1 MTLTIGSMF
10 SGTGGLD
17 LAVEAVT
24 GATPSWFCEWDDAPS
39 KILAHHWPDVPNYRD
54 VTTVNWS
61 AVPPVD
67 IITGGSPCQDLSL
80 AGARRGMTAGTRS
93 NLWVAMREA
102 IATIRPRLVV
112 WENVRGALS
121 ATATSESDME
131 PGAGLLGGGT
141 GHLRALGRVL
151 GDLASIGYD
160 AQWQLLRASD
170 VGAPHHRAR
179 VFLVAYPADTGSVGL
194 QAARR
199 GSGSS
204 ASLAGSVGGAGA
216 LPALNHLPT
225 PRCSDSNVAGAHGA
239 GGADLRTAILDLG
252 ITEKRYD
259 HAIPSEGGPS
269 EVLQDMRER
278 VLPEEIQRE
287 AGGSNEVP
295 FPEHVWAEVWEQ
307 QGSSSSGQPQVEG
320 QEGSS
325 SNEVPGVRI
334 NREAPHSPRRPEP
347 SEQRSIEPD
356 VPVRELSYETP
367 LERGP
372 RLSSEEDSR
381 NRFGKYAPAVQR
393 WERVLGRPAPN
404 PTELN
409 RNGKPRLN
417 AEFASF
423 MMGLPPG
430 WVTQVHGVTRAQQL
444 KACGNGVVPQ
454 QAAAALRHLLEE
466 A

>member
-1 MTLTIGSMF
+1 MTVTIGSLF
-10 SGTGGLD
+10 AGYGGLD
-17 LAVEAVT
+17 LGIGQVLDAE
-24 GATPSWFCEWDDAPS
+24 PSWFCEWDEAPS
-39 KILAHHWPDVPNYRD
+39 RILEHHWPDVPNFRD
-54 VTTVNWS
+54 VTTVDWS

-80 AGARRGMTAGTRS
+80 AGARRGMTDGTRS

-131 PGAGLLGGGT
+131 PGEGLLGGSS

-179 VFLVAYPADTGSVGL
+179 VFLVAYPAEPGRIGL

-199 GSGSS
+199 GGGSA
-204 ASLAGSVGGAGA
+204 ASLAGPVGGAGA
-216 LPALNHLPT
+216 PPALNHLPT
-225 PRCSDSNVAGAHGA
+225 PRCSDSNGAGAHGS

-252 ITEKRYD
+252 ITEKRDD

-287 AGGSNEVP
+287 AGGQNEVP
-295 FPEHVWAEVWEQ
+295 VPEHMWTEVRKQ

-325 SNEVPGVRI
+325 SHEVPGVLI
-334 NREAPHSPRRPEP
+334 NREAPHSPHRPEP
-347 SEQRSIEPD
+347 SEQRSVEPD
-356 VPVRELSYETP
+356 VPVRELSSETP

-381 NRFGKYAPAVQR
+381 NRFGKYAPAVRR

-423 MMGLPPG
+423 MMGLPEG
-430 WVTQVHGVTRAQQL
+430 WVTQVPGVTRAQQL

-454 QAAAALRHLLEE
+454 QAAAALRHLLE
-466 A
+466 